1 MAILP
6 NTPEPQ
12 PPEPPPLPDETP
24 PIKEPEPD
32 RLPDEIPRP
41 NPDET
46 RDPPQRMRIE
56 ATAGKPPP
64 TPPEN
69 QSQAGTGDKK
79 TPKTDETEHG
89 THGSLDPEKQ
99 GEPANTKINTTNR
112 RN

>member
-12 PPEPPPLPDETP
+12 QPEPPPIPDQTP

-46 RDPPQRMRIE
+46 RDPPQRFETSKIPLVS
-56 ATAGKPPP
+56 G
-64 TPPEN
+64 PPEKVAAL
-69 QSQAGTGDKK
+69 SAAG
-79 TPKTDETEHG
+79 
-89 THGSLDPEKQ
+89 
-99 GEPANTKINTTNR
+99 R
-112 RN
+112 